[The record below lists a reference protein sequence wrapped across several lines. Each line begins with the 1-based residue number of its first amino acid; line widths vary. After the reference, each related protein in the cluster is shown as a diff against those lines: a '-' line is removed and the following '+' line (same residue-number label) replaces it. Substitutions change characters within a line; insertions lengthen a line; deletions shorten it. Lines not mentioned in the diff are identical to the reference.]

1 MRNWGEAYKAQ
12 KQGVALPQRQAAC
25 FGGLCGAVPKEPRP
39 SKKTDCSCSL
49 FFGSRR
55 PAAAGPAKVQAPSKG
70 KRLHYQSQERDRQDR
85 TQGGGK
91 RDLRGKDGVAVI
103 LVRQNRARAAG
114 GHPRHQDAD
123 IGQRRVQVERF
134 EAVRTAEAGTGP
146 AAGRC
151 TTEQALRTWSGWGRP
166 PGLSR

>member
-1 MRNWGEAYKAQ
+1 M
-12 KQGVALPQRQAAC
+12 QA
-25 FGGLCGAVPKEPRP
+25 
-39 SKKTDCSCSL
+39 S
-49 FFGSRR
+49 
-55 PAAAGPAKVQAPSKG
+55 SKG

-114 GHPRHQDAD
+114 GHPRHQDTD

-134 EAVRTAEAGTGP
+134 EQYAQQKRVQDQPQAGVP
-146 AAGRC
+146 QNR
-151 TTEQALRTWSGWGRP
+151 L
-166 PGLSR
+166 